1 MSTFNISEIEQSSD
15 DGPVT
20 MLNLVKYRD
29 RALDGVGSG
38 REAYQRYTQK
48 AQDYV
53 EARGGRV
60 LWAGIVAE
68 AGLQDGLTDDSVDW
82 DWALLVC
89 YPNRAAFVDMVTS
102 PEYLA
107 ANKHRTNG
115 LSKHA
120 ILACRTLLPTYRLMP
135 AYVMITRQYRDVH
148 AAICTATAPDV
159 IAVVCGTGIKP

>member
-1 MSTFNISEIEQSSD
+1 MSTFNISKIEQSSD
-15 DGPVT
+15 NGPVT

-29 RALDGVGSG
+29 RSLDGDGSG
-38 REAYQRYTQK
+38 RDAYQRYTQK

-60 LWAGIVAE
+60 LWAGIVGE

-82 DWALLVC
+82 DWALLVY

-120 ILACRTLLPTYRLMP
+120 ILACRTLLLEPMP
-135 AYVMITRQYRDVH
+135 SGE
-148 AAICTATAPDV
+148 
-159 IAVVCGTGIKP
+159 AVNR